1 MAVTKEEF
9 DAYVR
14 VQRSG
19 VTNMFNVNRVSELSG
34 LNRPKIVEIMEKYDI
49 YTDKYSKNELSLNF
63 HLVDD
68 IPLTPS
74 GKYRVT
80 ISELK

>member
-1 MAVTKEEF
+1 MNKEYYGSDTRKLNEDMAVTKEEF

-49 YTDKYSKNELSLNF
+49 YTDKYSKNEQK
-63 HLVDD
+63 
-68 IPLTPS
+68 I
-74 GKYRVT
+74 
-80 ISELK
+80 

>member
-1 MAVTKEEF
+1 MNKEYYGSDTRKLNEDMAVTKEEF

-49 YTDKYSKNELSLNF
+49 YTDKYNKNEQK
-63 HLVDD
+63 
-68 IPLTPS
+68 I
-74 GKYRVT
+74 
-80 ISELK
+80 